1 MLKRGQRA
9 ERTRDATRQSIDRGF
24 VLNRMKPRFG
34 PRLARSTR
42 SKASDSIARSR
53 SPSSQRAFS
62 RRPCSSFASS
72 LSGLSS
78 VWRFETTRRR
88 RRRRRGR
95 AHAHSRCASSYSA
108 TACCACCRCVVGSH
122 VACSSSNSF
131 HLILY
136 WTAPL
141 SKTRLPT
148 TASTSCSLGAFVADL
163 VLAFHALPSWTQSRH
178 SVIPRRDMALF
189 APCSV
194 HLNWV
199 TISFRV

>member
-9 ERTRDATRQSIDRGF
+9 ERTATAAMSIDRGF

-53 SPSSQRAFS
+53 SPSSQRAFLDVLARRSHRRCRVSRPFGVS
-62 RRPCSSFASS
+62 RR
-72 LSGLSS
+72 L
-78 VWRFETTRRR
+78 RRR
-88 RRRRRGR
+88 FAAKRDRLTRTRDAHLRTQPPPAARAADASLVPTLRVRRRIP
-95 AHAHSRCASSYSA
+95 S
-108 TACCACCRCVVGSH
+108 
-122 VACSSSNSF
+122 
-131 HLILY
+131 LILY

-148 TASTSCSLGAFVADL
+148 TASTSCSLGALGSRLGLGLPRVTL
-163 VLAFHALPSWTQSRH
+163 VDPVEALGDPAARH
-178 SVIPRRDMALF
+178 GALR
-189 APCSV
+189 A
-194 HLNWV
+194 LLGALELV